1 MQLLELIQRSGLS
14 GTVGSAAEHIATD
27 LEILKI
33 TDDSRRAGPGVLYCA
48 TRNGRKYIEQ
58 AAAAGSVLLLSHSMI
73 APANASVLRTASP
86 DRAMAHLAAA
96 LNAHPSKEM
105 CIVAVTGTNGK
116 TTTTHMLYHLW
127 KKAELP
133 CALVGTLGLRYF
145 DGEAEVS
152 RETGFTTP
160 RSYELQAILRDL
172 LDRGIR
178 HVTIEASSEALSL
191 GRLEALSISGVLFTG
206 LGRDHLDHHKT
217 LASYMR
223 AKRHLFFLAARAKA
237 FFSVYAENEALHSL
251 RRFAERPCI
260 SYRMNTAV
268 PASTPASSAAL
279 GSALNPAGLS
289 FLSTSDID
297 AEITARQPVPTGFN
311 RINAALALFA
321 FERTVGLLA
330 ALPYTKPHAGIID
343 LGDFSGVPGRM
354 QRLRVSDAIDAFV
367 DYAHSPD
374 SLERVLVEARSIG
387 YNTIIVV
394 FGCGGDR
401 DPGKRPLMGEIAARL
416 ADLTIVTDDNPRTE
430 TAASIR
436 AQILT
441 GVTEKRGDT
450 LRRTL
455 EIGNRSEAIKAALAH
470 ARQISDENAARRIAV
485 IVAGKGHE
493 TYQIIGREKMHFS
506 DVEEIEKEIERANRS
521 A

>member
-1 MQLLELIQRSGLS
+1 MRLMELIQHSGIK
-14 GTVGSAAEHIATD
+14 GIVGSPAAHIATGT
-27 LEILKI
+27 EILEI

-48 TRNGRKYIEQ
+48 TRNGRKFIEP
-58 AAAAGSVLLLSHSMI
+58 AAAAGSILLLSPSMN
-73 APANASVLRTASP
+73 APANASVLRAASP
-86 DRAMAHLAAA
+86 DRVMAHLSAS
-96 LNAHPSKEM
+96 LSAHPSKEM
-105 CIVAVTGTNGK
+105 CIVVVTGTNGK

-127 KKAELP
+127 KKAGLP

-145 DGEAEVS
+145 DGQKES
-152 RETGFTTP
+152 TRETGFTTP
-160 RSYELQAILRDL
+160 RSYELQAILREL

-191 GRLEALSISGVLFTG
+191 GRLEALLISGVLFTG

-223 AKRHLFFLAARAKA
+223 AKRHLFFLAVRTKA
-237 FFSVYAENEALHSL
+237 FYAVYAEDEALHSL
-251 RRFAERPCI
+251 RRFTERPCI
-260 SYRMNTAV
+260 ASRLTQPGNT
-268 PASTPASSAAL
+268 SS
-279 GSALNPAGLS
+279 SFS
-289 FLSTSDID
+289 FLSAIEFES
-297 AEITARQPVPTGFN
+297 EITMQQPVPTGFN

-321 FERTVGLLA
+321 FERTAGRFASASRTEPHVKGLDLA
-330 ALPYTKPHAGIID
+330 
-343 LGDFSGVPGRM
+343 DFSGVPGRM

-387 YNTIIVV
+387 YNKIVVV

-430 TAASIR
+430 AAASIR

-441 GVTEKRGDT
+441 GVVEKAGDM
-450 LRRTL
+450 LRPAL

-470 ARQISDENAARRIAV
+470 ARQISVESPARRIAV

-493 TYQIIGREKMHFS
+493 TYQIIGREKTHFS
-506 DVEEIEKEIERANRS
+506 DVEEIEQEIERANRS

>member
-14 GTVGSAAEHIATD
+14 CTVGLTAAHIATD
-27 LEILKI
+27 TEILEI

-48 TRNGRKYIEQ
+48 TRNGRKFIEP
-58 AAAAGSVLLLSHSMI
+58 AAAAGSILLLSPSMN
-73 APANASVLRTASP
+73 APANASVLRVASP

-96 LNAHPSKEM
+96 LNAHPSKDM
-105 CIVAVTGTNGK
+105 CVVAVTGTNGK
-116 TTTTHMLYHLW
+116 TTTTHMLYHVW
-127 KKAELP
+127 KKAGLP

-160 RSYELQAILRDL
+160 RSYELQAILREL

-191 GRLEALSISGVLFTG
+191 GRLEALLISGVLFTG

-223 AKRHLFFLAARAKA
+223 AKRHLFFLAVRASA
-237 FFSVYAENEALHSL
+237 FFSVYAEDEALLSL
-251 RRFAERPCI
+251 RRFTERPCI
-260 SYRMNTAV
+260 ASRLALPGNT
-268 PASTPASSAAL
+268 SSFF
-279 GSALNPAGLS
+279 S
-289 FLSTSDID
+289 FLSAADID
-297 AEITARQPVPTGFN
+297 SEITMRQPVPTGFN

-321 FERTVGLLA
+321 FERTAGRFASASRTGPHVKGLDLA
-330 ALPYTKPHAGIID
+330 
-343 LGDFSGVPGRM
+343 DFSGVPGRM

-430 TAASIR
+430 AAASIR

-441 GVTEKRGDT
+441 GVAERAGDM
-450 LRRTL
+450 LRPAL

-470 ARQISDENAARRIAV
+470 ARQISVESPARRIAV

-493 TYQIIGREKMHFS
+493 TYQIIGREKTHFS
-506 DVEEIEKEIERANRS
+506 DVEEIEQEIERANRS

>member
-1 MQLLELIQRSGLS
+1 MQLLELIQRSGFS
-14 GTVGSAAEHIATD
+14 CTVGLTAAHIATD
-27 LEILKI
+27 TEILEI

-48 TRNGRKYIEQ
+48 TRNGRKFIEP
-58 AAAAGSVLLLSHSMI
+58 AAAAGSILLLSPSMN
-73 APANASVLRTASP
+73 APANASVLRAGSP

-105 CIVAVTGTNGK
+105 CVVAVTGTNGK

-127 KKAELP
+127 KKAGLP

-152 RETGFTTP
+152 SETGFTTP
-160 RSYELQAILRDL
+160 RSYELQAILREL

-223 AKRHLFFLAARAKA
+223 AKRHLFFLALRTKA
-237 FFSVYAENEALHSL
+237 FDAVYAENEALLSL
-251 RRFAERPCI
+251 RRFTERPCI
-260 SYRMNTAV
+260 ASRLTLPGNT
-268 PASTPASSAAL
+268 SSFF
-279 GSALNPAGLS
+279 S
-289 FLSTSDID
+289 FLSAADIES
-297 AEITARQPVPTGFN
+297 EITMRQPVPTGFN
-311 RINAALALFA
+311 RINAALALRA
-321 FERTVGLLA
+321 FERTARQFASTDYRKPPVGSL
-330 ALPYTKPHAGIID
+330 D
-343 LGDFSGVPGRM
+343 LSDFSGVPGRM

-430 TAASIR
+430 AAASIR

-441 GVTEKRGDT
+441 GVAERAGDM
-450 LRRTL
+450 LRQAL

-470 ARQISDENAARRIAV
+470 ARQISVESPARQIAV

-493 TYQIIGREKMHFS
+493 TYQIIGREKTHFS
-506 DVEEIEKEIERANRS
+506 DVEEIEQEIERANRS

>member
-1 MQLLELIQRSGLS
+1 MQLLELIQRSGIR
-14 GTVGSAAEHIATD
+14 GIVGSPAAHVATNT
-27 LEILKI
+27 EILEI

-48 TRNGRKYIEQ
+48 TRNGRKFIEP
-58 AAAAGSVLLLSHSMI
+58 AAAAGSILLLSPSMN
-73 APANASVLRTASP
+73 APANALVLRVASP
-86 DRAMAHLAAA
+86 DRAMARLSAA

-105 CIVAVTGTNGK
+105 CVVAVTGTNGK

-127 KKAELP
+127 KKAGLP

-145 DGEAEVS
+145 DGEVEVS

-160 RSYELQAILRDL
+160 RSYELQAILREL

-191 GRLEALSISGVLFTG
+191 GRLEALTISGVLFTG
-206 LGRDHLDHHKT
+206 LGRDHLDHHRT

-223 AKRHLFFLAARAKA
+223 AKRHLFFLAARTKA
-237 FFSVYAENEALHSL
+237 FFSVYAEDEALHSL

-260 SYRMNTAV
+260 ASRLALPGNT
-268 PASTPASSAAL
+268 SSSFSL
-279 GSALNPAGLS
+279 LSAIEFES
-289 FLSTSDID
+289 
-297 AEITARQPVPTGFN
+297 EITARQPVPTGFN

-321 FERTVGLLA
+321 FERTAGRFASASRTEPHVNGLDLA
-330 ALPYTKPHAGIID
+330 
-343 LGDFSGVPGRM
+343 DFSGVPGRM

-430 TAASIR
+430 AAASIR
-436 AQILT
+436 AQVLT
-441 GVTEKRGDT
+441 GVAERAGDL
-450 LRRTL
+450 LRPAL
-455 EIGNRSEAIKAALAH
+455 EIGNRAEAIKAALAH
-470 ARQISDENAARRIAV
+470 ARQISVESPARRIAV

-506 DVEEIEKEIERANRS
+506 DVEEIEQEIERASRS